1 MAVARQFELQAVHYL
16 RADIAFN
23 TTNIAAGVE
32 IGAVPASAKIK
43 QIIVYVD
50 EAFNAGTTNVLVA
63 GTTAAGTNLV
73 AASDVTEG
81 TIGVYTPADAANQ
94 GRGLVFASD
103 TTLYVS
109 YTQTGTAATTGK
121 AVVIVSYVPKA

>member
-16 RADIAFN
+16 RADIAYN
-23 TTNIAAGVE
+23 TPNIANGIE
-32 IGAVPASAKIK
+32 IGAVPAGAKIE
-43 QIIVYVD
+43 QIKVFVD

-73 AASDVTEG
+73 SAADVTEG

-94 GRGLVFASD
+94 GRGLVFAAD

-121 AVVIVSYVPKA
+121 AVVTVSFVPKG

>member
-1 MAVARQFELQAVHYL
+1 MAVARQFELQAIHYL
-16 RADIAFN
+16 RKDIAFN

-32 IGAVPASAKIK
+32 IGAVPANAKIK

-63 GTTAAGTNLV
+63 GTTATGTDLV

>member
-1 MAVARQFELQAVHYL
+1 MAVARIFELQAIHYL
-16 RADIAFN
+16 RADIAYN
-23 TTNIAAGVE
+23 TPNIANGIE
-32 IGAVPASAKIK
+32 IGAVPAGAKIE
-43 QIIVYVD
+43 QIKVFVD

-63 GTTAAGTNLV
+63 GTTASGTNLI

-81 TIGVYTPADAANQ
+81 TIGVYTPADAAGQ

-109 YTQTGTAATTGK
+109 YTQTGTAASTGK
-121 AVVIVSYVPKA
+121 AVVTVSYVPKA